1 MRRISKLLVSNLL
14 AGFAAALLLAASP
27 AGAQDAW
34 PQRQVTIVV
43 PFAAGGSA
51 DLIARILQQHLQAKT
66 GVPIVVENK
75 SGAGGSIGAGYVAKA
90 PPDGTTLLLGTVSTN
105 AINAFLYTR
114 LNFDV
119 GRDFQAI
126 SLLVRFPNLLF
137 VNPKIPARSVPELIA
152 YLKAH
157 DGALNYGSSGLGTSS
172 HLSVVM
178 FELAT
183 GTKMTHVPFRS
194 TAEEVNAMIGGQLD
208 LAIDSMTTVWPFA
221 QAGTVRA
228 LAVSTPQRAAAAPDL
243 PTIGETLPGYEATG
257 WQGLFAPAGT
267 PKATVDAIATQVGAV
282 WKSPDVVK
290 ALQAVGAEPV
300 TMTPDEFTQ
309 YTKTERAKWG
319 EVVKAAGVKIE

>member
-1 MRRISKLLVSNLL
+1 MLRFFSYIW
-14 AGFAAALLLAASP
+14 AALLALLLVAP
-27 AGAQDAW
+27 ATAQEIW

-43 PFAAGGSA
+43 PFSAGGSA
-51 DLIARILQQHLQAKT
+51 DLTARVLQQHLQAKT
-66 GVPIVVENK
+66 GVPIVIENK
-75 SGAGGSIGAGYVAKA
+75 SGAGGSIGAGFVAKA
-90 PPDGTTLLLGTVSTN
+90 PADGYTLLLGTVSTN
-105 AINAFLYTR
+105 AINAFLYTH

-119 GRDFQAI
+119 ARDFQAI

-137 VNPKIPARSVPELIA
+137 VNPKLPVHTVPELIA

-178 FELAT
+178 LEIAT

-194 TAEEVNAMIGGQLD
+194 TAEEVNSMIGGQLD

-221 QAGTVRA
+221 QSGSVRA
-228 LAVSTPQRAAAAPDL
+228 LAVSTPQRASAAPDL

-267 PKATVDAIATQVGAV
+267 PRATIDAIAARVTEI
-282 WKSPDVVK
+282 WKSPEVLK
-290 ALQAVGAEPV
+290 ALQAVGGDPV
-300 TMTPDEFTQ
+300 VTTPDEFTA
-309 YTKTERAKWG
+309 YTRSERSKWG

>member
-1 MRRISKLLVSNLL
+1 MRGI
-14 AGFAAALLLAASP
+14 FAAFAAVLLFASP

-51 DLIARILQQHLQAKT
+51 DLIARVLQQHLQAKT

-75 SGAGGSIGAGYVAKA
+75 SGAGGSVGAGYVAKA
-90 PPDGTTLLLGTVSTN
+90 PADGYTLLIGTVSTN

-119 GRDFQAI
+119 GRDLQAV
-126 SLLVRFPNLLF
+126 SLLVRFPNLLS
-137 VNPKIPARSVPELIA
+137 VNPRIPARSVPELIA
-152 YLKAH
+152 YLKAN
-157 DGALNYGSSGLGTSS
+157 DGKLNYGSSGIGTSS

-178 FELAT
+178 FALAT
-183 GTKMTHVPFRS
+183 GTKMTHIPFRS
-194 TAEEVNAMIGGQLD
+194 TAEEVNNMMGGQID
-208 LAIDSMTTVWPFA
+208 LAIDSMTTIWPFA
-221 QAGTVRA
+221 QAGAVRA

-243 PTIGETLPGYEATG
+243 PTIGETLPGYEATA

-267 PKATVDAIATQVGAV
+267 PRPIVEAIAAEVGRI
-282 WKSPDVVK
+282 WKLPDVSK

-300 TMTPDEFTQ
+300 TTTPDEFTQ
-309 YTKTERAKWG
+309 YTQSERAKWG
-319 EVVKAAGVKIE
+319 EVVKAAGVKID

>member
-1 MRRISKLLVSNLL
+1 MRRLIIAFALLVV
-14 AGFAAALLLAASP
+14 GASL
-27 AGAQDAW
+27 AGAQESW

-66 GVPIVVENK
+66 GIPIVVENK

-105 AINAFLYTR
+105 AINAFLYTH

-137 VNPKIPARSVPELIA
+137 VNPRIPVRTVPELIS
-152 YLKAH
+152 YIKAH

-183 GTKMTHVPFRS
+183 GTRMTHIPFRS
-194 TAEEVNAMIGGQLD
+194 TAEEVNAMLSGQLD

-221 QAGTVRA
+221 QAGSVRA

-243 PTIGETLPGYEATG
+243 PTIGETLTGYEATG
-257 WQGLFAPAGT
+257 WQGLFAPAAT
-267 PKATVDAIATQVGAV
+267 PRATVDAIAKQVSEV
-282 WKSPDVVK
+282 WKLPDVVK
-290 ALQAVGAEPV
+290 ALQAVGAEPAA
-300 TMTPDEFTQ
+300 TTPDEFTQ
-309 YTKTERAKWG
+309 YTKAERAKWG
-319 EVVKAAGVKIE
+319 DVVRAAGVKIE

>member
-1 MRRISKLLVSNLL
+1 MR
-14 AGFAAALLLAASP
+14 GMFAAFVLALLIASP
-27 AGAQDAW
+27 AGAQEGNAVTW

-75 SGAGGSIGAGYVAKA
+75 SGAGGSIGAGFVAKA
-90 PPDGTTLLLGTVSTN
+90 PADGYTLLIGTVSTN
-105 AINAFLYTR
+105 AINAFLYSH

-126 SLLVRFPNLLF
+126 SLLVRFPNLLI
-137 VNPKIPARSVPELIA
+137 VNPRIPVKTVPELIA

-157 DGALNYGSSGLGTSS
+157 DGQLNYGSSGLGTSS

-183 GTKMTHVPFRS
+183 GTKMTHIPFRS
-194 TAEEVNAMIGGQLD
+194 TAEEMNAMIGGQLD
-208 LAIDSMTTVWPFA
+208 LAIDSMTTIWPFA
-221 QAGTVRA
+221 QAGSVRA
-228 LAVSTPQRAAAAPDL
+228 LAVSTPQRAASAPDL

-267 PKATVDAIATQVGAV
+267 PRAVIDAIAAQLDQV

-290 ALQAVGAEPV
+290 ALQGVGAEPV
-300 TMTPDEFTQ
+300 TTTPDAFTE
-309 YTKTERAKWG
+309 YTRTERAKWG
-319 EVVKAAGVKIE
+319 EVVKAAGVKID

>member
-1 MRRISKLLVSNLL
+1 MRRLLVGL
-14 AGFAAALLLAASP
+14 ALLLLGAAL
-27 AGAQDAW
+27 AGAQETW
-34 PQRQVTIVV
+34 PQRQVTLVV
-43 PFAAGGSA
+43 PFAVGGSA

-66 GVPIVVENK
+66 GIPIVVENK
-75 SGAGGSIGAGYVAKA
+75 SGAGGSIGAGYAAKA
-90 PPDGTTLLLGTVSTN
+90 PPDGATLLLGTVSTN

-137 VNPKIPARSVPELIA
+137 VHPRIPARTVPELIA
-152 YLKAH
+152 YIKAH
-157 DGALNYGSSGLGTSS
+157 DGQLNYGSSGLGTSS
-172 HLSVVM
+172 QLSVVM

-183 GTKMTHVPFRS
+183 GTRMTHIPFRS

-221 QAGTVRA
+221 QAGSVRA
-228 LAVSTPQRAAAAPDL
+228 LAVSTPQRATAAPDL
-243 PTIGETLPGYEATG
+243 PTIGETLSGYEATG
-257 WQGLFAPAGT
+257 WQGLFAPAGV
-267 PKATVDAIATQVGAV
+267 PRATVDAIAKEVSEV
-282 WKSPDVVK
+282 WKQPDVVK

-300 TMTPDEFTQ
+300 TTTPDEFAQ
-309 YTKTERAKWG
+309 YTKNERAKWG

>member
-1 MRRISKLLVSNLL
+1 MRGIFAPVSAFFLL
-14 AGFAAALLLAASP
+14 ASP
-27 AGAQDAW
+27 AGAQGTW

-51 DLIARILQQHLQAKT
+51 DLVARILQQHLQAKT

-75 SGAGGSIGAGYVAKA
+75 SGAGGSIGAGFVAKA
-90 PPDGTTLLLGTVSTN
+90 VPDGYTLLIGTVSTN
-105 AINAFLYTR
+105 EINAFLYSR

-119 GRDFQAI
+119 GRDFQAV

-137 VNPKIPARSVPELIA
+137 VNPKIPAKTVPELIA

-157 DGALNYGSSGLGTSS
+157 DGQLNYGSSGIGTSS

-183 GTKMTHVPFRS
+183 GTKMTHIPFRS
-194 TAEEVNAMIGGQLD
+194 TAEEMNNMIGGQLD
-208 LAIDSMTTVWPFA
+208 LAIDSMTTTWPFA
-221 QAGTVRA
+221 EAGTVRA
-228 LAVSTPQRAAAAPDL
+228 LAVTTPQRTASAPNV
-243 PTIGETLPGYEATG
+243 PTVGETLPGYEATG

-267 PKATVDAIATQVGAV
+267 PRATLDAISGEVNQV
-282 WKSPDVVK
+282 WNSPDVIK

-300 TMTPDEFTQ
+300 TTTPDEFTA

>member
-1 MRRISKLLVSNLL
+1 MRGI
-14 AGFAAALLLAASP
+14 FAAFASAFLLIASP
-27 AGAQDAW
+27 AGAQDIW

-51 DLIARILQQHLQAKT
+51 DLIARILQQQLQAKT

-75 SGAGGSIGAGYVAKA
+75 SGAGGSIGAGFVAKA
-90 PPDGTTLLLGTVSTN
+90 PADGYTLLIGTVSTN
-105 AINAFLYTR
+105 AINAFLYSR

-119 GRDFQAI
+119 GRDFQAV

-137 VNPKIPARSVPELIA
+137 VNPKIPAKTVPELIA

-157 DGALNYGSSGLGTSS
+157 AGQVNYGSSGLGTSS
-172 HLSVVM
+172 HLSAVM

-194 TAEEVNAMIGGQLD
+194 TAEVVNNMIGGQLD
-208 LAIDSMTTVWPFA
+208 LAIDSMTTTWPFA
-221 QAGTVRA
+221 EAGSVRA
-228 LAVSTPQRAAAAPDL
+228 LAVTTPQRAAAAPDL
-243 PTIGETLPGYEATG
+243 PTIGETLPGYEATA

-267 PKATVDAIATQVGAV
+267 PRATIDAMAAKVNQI
-282 WKSPDVVK
+282 WKSQDVIK

-300 TMTPDEFTQ
+300 TTTPDEFTE

-319 EVVKAAGVKIE
+319 EVVKAAGAKIE

>member
-1 MRRISKLLVSNLL
+1 MRRIF
-14 AGFAAALLLAASP
+14 AAFAAAVLLIPLP
-27 AGAQDAW
+27 AGAQDGNSW

-51 DLIARILQQHLQAKT
+51 DLIGRILQQQLQAKT

-90 PPDGTTLLLGTVSTN
+90 PADGYTLLIGTVSTN
-105 AINAFLYTR
+105 AINAFLYNR

-119 GRDFQAI
+119 GRDLQAI

-137 VNPKIPARSVPELIA
+137 VNPRIPAKTVPELIA

-157 DGALNYGSSGLGTSS
+157 QGQLNYGSSGLGTSS

-183 GTKMTHVPFRS
+183 GTKMTHIPFRS
-194 TAEEVNAMIGGQLD
+194 TAEEVNNMIGGQLD
-208 LAIDSMTTVWPFA
+208 LAIDSMTTTWPFA
-221 QAGTVRA
+221 QAAAVRA
-228 LAVSTPQRAAAAPDL
+228 LAVTTPQRAAAAPDL
-243 PTIGETLPGYEATG
+243 PTIGETLPGYEATA

-267 PKATVDAIATQVGAV
+267 PRATIDAIAAQLDQI
-282 WKSPDVVK
+282 WRSPDVIK

-300 TMTPDEFTQ
+300 TTTPDEFTA

-319 EVVKAAGVKIE
+319 EVVKAAGVKLE